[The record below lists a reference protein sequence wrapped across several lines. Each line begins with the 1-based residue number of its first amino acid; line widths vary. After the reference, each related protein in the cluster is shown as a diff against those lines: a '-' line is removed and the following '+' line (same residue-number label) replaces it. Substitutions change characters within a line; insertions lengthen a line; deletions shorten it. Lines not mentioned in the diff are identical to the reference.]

1 MTNLDEICAAIRC
14 ALILVLAATF
24 AVAAPLF
31 AQAAAAGDKSQAS
44 RLAVQDECRFLDGG
58 TISFGRKASGSKEP
72 VGVWHVGNY
81 EATALRVSERMLI
94 PPMTDGLEI
103 PPGSYTLFVDRTKG
117 IPWTLIVSK
126 KTGEPSMPYPG
137 EQYDV
142 GRTQMGSDVSSQPI
156 DTFTIGCI
164 QTKDG
169 FIFVQMQSGSDVA
182 YTKLVTVKTQQGKTE
197 YSFR

>member
-1 MTNLDEICAAIRC
+1 MTTLDEICAAIRC
-14 ALILVLAATF
+14 AVILLLAATF
-24 AVAAPLF
+24 AIAAPLF
-31 AQAAAAGDKSQAS
+31 AQAVAPGDNSQAP
-44 RLAVQDECRFLDGG
+44 RLRVQDECAFLDGG

-72 VGVWHVGNY
+72 VDVWHVGNY

-103 PPGSYTLFVDRTKG
+103 PPGSYTLFVDRTVG

-126 KTGEPSMPYPG
+126 KTGEPGMPYPG

-142 GRTQMGSDVSSQPI
+142 GRTTMGSDISRSPAE
-156 DTFTIGCI
+156 TFTIGCT
-164 QTKDG
+164 QLKDG
-169 FIFVQMQSGSDVA
+169 PIFVWMQSGTNVA
-182 YTKLVTVKTQQGKTE
+182 YTKLLTVKTRQGKTE